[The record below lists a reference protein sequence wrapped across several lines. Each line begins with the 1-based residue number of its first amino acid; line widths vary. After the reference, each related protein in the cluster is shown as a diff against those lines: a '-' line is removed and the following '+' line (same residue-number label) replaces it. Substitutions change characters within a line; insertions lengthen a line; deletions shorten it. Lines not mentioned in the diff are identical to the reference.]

1 MIMET
6 VTIVAKEVAK
16 KAVDA
21 TVEIAKKEVA
31 ELPEKI
37 GELTEVEALPDKID
51 ILPEKM
57 EQNLEQL
64 LADYFEDLKNKSECP
79 DTISEKPFHISDLEK
94 LPPEEVA
101 IRREEFSEAKS
112 NLKKQWEEENGR
124 PWPKYTE
131 DVYSSNGKLIRKAGS
146 DYDAH
151 HIQPLGMGGK
161 NVASNITPLHAEV
174 HYDKQGIHSP
184 DSPYSKIDKA
194 LGGNGSE

>member
-151 HIQPLGMGGK
+151 HIQPLCMGGK

-194 LGGNGSE
+194 LGGNGSD

>member
-6 VTIVAKEVAK
+6 ITIVAKEVAK

-79 DTISEKPFHISDLEK
+79 DTISEKVYSDRMC
-94 LPPEEVA
+94 VQHV
-101 IRREEFSEAKS
+101 REEWK
-112 NLKKQWEEENGR
+112 GR
-124 PWPKYTE
+124 
-131 DVYSSNGKLIRKAGS
+131 
-146 DYDAH
+146 
-151 HIQPLGMGGK
+151 
-161 NVASNITPLHAEV
+161 
-174 HYDKQGIHSP
+174 
-184 DSPYSKIDKA
+184 
-194 LGGNGSE
+194 